1 MVVSWWIGESRDE
14 YGKKEDELEKYYRIK
29 LLPKVQLLIAEAL
42 AKERAEYI
50 WGTRLR
56 VLQVL

>member
-1 MVVSWWIGESRDE
+1 LEKAE
-14 YGKKEDELEKYYRIK
+14 KKKEDELEKYYRIK

-50 WGTRLR
+50 
-56 VLQVL
+56 